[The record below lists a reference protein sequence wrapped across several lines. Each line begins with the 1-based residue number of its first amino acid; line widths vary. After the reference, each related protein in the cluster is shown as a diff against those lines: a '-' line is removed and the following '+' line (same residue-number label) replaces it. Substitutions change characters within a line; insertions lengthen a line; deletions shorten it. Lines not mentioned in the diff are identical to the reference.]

1 MTDVRFCQ
9 KGHDELMLATV
20 SNDATLKVWQQS
32 GPREWQVTR
41 RCSDLLAS
49 RIDVM
54 MTEHLLRYTNG
65 SLLTQ
70 KWQVICNL
78 SGHSDCIRSV
88 AWSPDDKSILTG
100 SVDHTIKGDLGN
112 SRSFILKNVAYF
124 VLLRSNLPVLPL
136 RLNLASVWTLQEE
149 DKEEGGGEE
158 EGNTRS
164 RSGERRED
172 SREAKLQARIK
183 YEDLFAQVVSF

>member
-1 MTDVRFCQ
+1 MKCAGGLYGHERAVTDVRFCQ

-41 RCSDLLAS
+41 LCSEPLAS
-49 RIDVM
+49 RIVVM
-54 MTEHLLRYTNG
+54 MTENWVRNTSG

-70 KWQVICNL
+70 KWQVICDL

-100 SVDHTIKGDLGN
+100 SVDHTIKGDSGN
-112 SRSFILKNVAYF
+112 SRSCILGKVAYF
-124 VLLRSNLPVLPL
+124 V
-136 RLNLASVWTLQEE
+136 
-149 DKEEGGGEE
+149 
-158 EGNTRS
+158 
-164 RSGERRED
+164 
-172 SREAKLQARIK
+172 
-183 YEDLFAQVVSF
+183 